1 MISKAKVKYIRS
13 LELKK
18 HRNQERVFVVEGIKA
33 VEDLLAIMPAK
44 TYISY

>member
-18 HRNQERVFVVEGIKA
+18 HRNQERVFVVEGIEK
-33 VEDLLAIMPAK
+33 LMPL
-44 TYISY
+44 TFTEF